1 MEKLLDIDY
10 MIESLPIIIAQLPIT
25 IVIAVGSMIL
35 GLFIGLTT
43 ALFKIYQVPVLK
55 QISSCYVSFIRG
67 TPLLVQI
74 YLVFYGIP
82 KIIYFFQTEY
92 GWIQGLDVNI
102 IAPEIYA
109 LVAFSVNL
117 GAYLSE
123 TIRSAIESV
132 DRGQF
137 EAAKAIGMSP
147 TQMMLK
153 IIFPQALAVAIPNL
167 GNTFISTIKD
177 TSLVFIIGVID
188 IMGQAKI
195 LGSRG
200 LAFFEVYIAVSII
213 YWIVCIIVER
223 LLVRVEKRVRKYER
237 SVIS

>member
-1 MEKLLDIDY
+1 MENLLDIGFL
-10 MIESLPIIIAQLPIT
+10 IESFPAIVARLPIT
-25 IVIAVGSMIL
+25 IGIAVGSMIL
-35 GLFIGLTT
+35 SLFLGLAT
-43 ALFKIYQVPVLK
+43 ALIKIYRVPVLK
-55 QISSCYVSFIRG
+55 TISSFYVSFIRG

-82 KIIYFFQTEY
+82 KVIYFLQTEY
-92 GWIQGLDVNI
+92 GWLQNVDVNI
-102 IAPEIYA
+102 IPPEIYA
-109 LVAFSVNL
+109 LLAFSINL

-153 IIFPQALAVAIPNL
+153 IIFPQALTVAIPNL
-167 GNTFISTIKD
+167 GNMFISTIKD

-195 LGSRG
+195 MGSRG

-213 YWIVCIIVER
+213 YWILCIIVER
-223 LLVRVEKRVRKYER
+223 LLTLVEKRARRYER
-237 SVIS
+237 GVIS

>member
-1 MEKLLDIDY
+1 MENLLDIHFL
-10 MIESLPIIIAQLPIT
+10 IESFPAIVTRLPIT
-25 IVIAVGSMIL
+25 IGIAVGSLIIS
-35 GLFIGLTT
+35 LFIGLTT
-43 ALFKIYQVPVLK
+43 ALIKIYRVPVLK
-55 QISSCYVSFIRG
+55 TISSFYVSFVRG

-82 KIIYFFQTEY
+82 KVIYFFQTEY
-92 GWIQGLDVNI
+92 GWLLNIDVNI
-102 IAPEIYA
+102 IAPEVYA
-109 LVAFSVNL
+109 LLAFSINL

-137 EAAKAIGMSP
+137 EAAKAIGLSP

-153 IIFPQALAVAIPNL
+153 IIFPQALSVAIPNL
-167 GNTFISTIKD
+167 GNMFISTIKD

-213 YWIVCIIVER
+213 YWIICIIVER
-223 LLVRVEKRVRKYER
+223 LLVIVEKRSRRYER
-237 SVIS
+237 GVVS

>member
-1 MEKLLDIDY
+1 MENLLDINY
-10 MIESLPIIIAQLPIT
+10 LIESFPYIIARLPIT
-25 IVIAVGSMIL
+25 VGIAVGSLIL
-35 GLFIGLTT
+35 SLLIGLVT
-43 ALFKIYQVPVLK
+43 ALIKIYKVPVLRG
-55 QISSCYVSFIRG
+55 IITIYVSFIRG
-67 TPLLVQI
+67 TPLLVQL

-82 KIIYFFQTEY
+82 KIIYFLQSEY
-92 GWIQGLDVNI
+92 GWILNFDVNI
-102 IAPEIYA
+102 IAPEVYA
-109 LVAFSVNL
+109 LVAFSINL

-137 EAAKAIGMSP
+137 EAAKAIGMS
-147 TQMMLK
+147 TSQMMLK
-153 IIFPQALAVAIPNL
+153 IIFPQALTVAIPNL
-167 GNTFISTIKD
+167 GNMFITTIKD

-200 LAFFEVYIAVSII
+200 LAFFEVYIAVSIV

-223 LLVRVEKRVRKYER
+223 LLVKIEKRARRYER
-237 SVIS
+237 GIA

>member
-1 MEKLLDIDY
+1 MENLLDIHFL
-10 MIESLPIIIAQLPIT
+10 IESFPAIVARLPIT
-25 IVIAVGSMIL
+25 IGIAVGSLIIS
-35 GLFIGLTT
+35 LFIGLTT
-43 ALFKIYQVPVLK
+43 ALIKIYRVPVLK
-55 QISSCYVSFIRG
+55 TISSFYVSFVRG

-82 KIIYFFQTEY
+82 KVIYFFQTEY
-92 GWIQGLDVNI
+92 GWVLNIDVNI
-102 IAPEIYA
+102 IAPEVYA
-109 LVAFSVNL
+109 LLAFSINL

-137 EAAKAIGMSP
+137 EAARAIGLSP

-153 IIFPQALAVAIPNL
+153 IIFPQALSVAIPNL
-167 GNTFISTIKD
+167 GNMFISTIKD

-213 YWIVCIIVER
+213 YWIICILVER
-223 LLVRVEKRVRKYER
+223 LLVIVEKRARRYER
-237 SVIS
+237 GVVS

>member
-1 MEKLLDIDY
+1 MENLLDIHFL
-10 MIESLPIIIAQLPIT
+10 IESFPAIVARLPIT
-25 IVIAVGSMIL
+25 IGIAVGSLIIS
-35 GLFIGLTT
+35 LFIGLTT
-43 ALFKIYQVPVLK
+43 ALIKIYRVPVLK
-55 QISSCYVSFIRG
+55 TISSFYVSFIRG

-82 KIIYFFQTEY
+82 KVIYFFQTEY
-92 GWIQGLDVNI
+92 GWIMNIDVNI
-102 IAPEIYA
+102 IAPEVYA
-109 LVAFSVNL
+109 LLAFSINL

-137 EAAKAIGMSP
+137 EAARAIGLSP

-153 IIFPQALAVAIPNL
+153 IIFPQALSVAIPNL
-167 GNTFISTIKD
+167 GNMFISTIKD

-200 LAFFEVYIAVSII
+200 LAFFEVYIAVSIV
-213 YWIVCIIVER
+213 YWIICIIVER
-223 LLVRVEKRVRKYER
+223 LLVIVEKRARRYER
-237 SVIS
+237 GVIS

>member
-1 MEKLLDIDY
+1 MENLLDVNY
-10 MIESLPIIIAQLPIT
+10 LIESFPAIISRLPIT
-25 IVIAVGSMIL
+25 VGIAVGSLIL
-35 GLFIGLTT
+35 GLFIGIGT
-43 ALFKIYQVPVLK
+43 ALIKIYRVPVLRV
-55 QISSCYVSFIRG
+55 ISSLYISFIRG

-82 KIIYFFQTEY
+82 KVIYYLQIEY
-92 GWIQGLDVNI
+92 GWLQYVDVNI
-102 IAPEIYA
+102 IAPEVYA
-109 LVAFSVNL
+109 LLAFSINL

-137 EAAKAIGMSP
+137 EAAKSIGMSP

-153 IIFPQALAVAIPNL
+153 IIFPQALAVAIPNI
-167 GNTFISTIKD
+167 GNVFISSIKD

-213 YWIVCIIVER
+213 YWILCIIVER
-223 LLVRVEKRVRKYER
+223 LLVIIERRARRYER
-237 SVIS
+237 GISS

>member
-1 MEKLLDIDY
+1 MENLLDLNFL
-10 MIESLPIIIAQLPIT
+10 IESFPAIISRLPVT
-25 IVIAVGSMIL
+25 IGIAVGSL
-35 GLFIGLTT
+35 LLSLVIGMAA
-43 ALFKIYQVPVLK
+43 ALIKIYKVPVLSV
-55 QISSCYVSFIRG
+55 ITSIYISFIRG

-82 KIIYFFQTEY
+82 KIIYFLQTEY
-92 GWIQGLDVNI
+92 GWFLSADVNS
-102 IAPEIYA
+102 IAPEFYA
-109 LVAFSVNL
+109 LMAFSINL

-147 TQMMLK
+147 VQMMLK
-153 IIFPQALAVAIPNL
+153 IVFPQALTVAIPNL
-167 GNTFISTIKD
+167 GNMFISTIKD

-200 LAFFEVYIAVSII
+200 LAFFEVYIAVSIV
-213 YWIVCIIVER
+213 YWILCIAVER
-223 LLVRVEKRVRKYER
+223 LLVKIEKRARRYER
-237 SVIS
+237 GIA

>member
-1 MEKLLDIDY
+1 MENLLDIGFL
-10 MIESLPIIIAQLPIT
+10 IESFPVIVARLPIT
-25 IVIAVGSMIL
+25 IGIAVGSLIIS
-35 GLFIGLTT
+35 LFIGLTT
-43 ALFKIYQVPVLK
+43 ALIKIYRVPVLK
-55 QISSCYVSFIRG
+55 TISSCYVSFIRG

-82 KIIYFFQTEY
+82 KVIYYFQTEY
-92 GWIQGLDVNI
+92 GWLQNVDVNI
-102 IAPEIYA
+102 IPPEIYA
-109 LVAFSVNL
+109 LLAFSINL

-167 GNTFISTIKD
+167 GNMFISTIKD

-200 LAFFEVYIAVSII
+200 LAFFEVYIAVSIV
-213 YWIVCIIVER
+213 YWIVCIVVER
-223 LLVRVEKRVRKYER
+223 LLVIVEKRARRYER
-237 SVIS
+237 GFVS

>member
-1 MEKLLDIDY
+1 MENLLDINY
-10 MIESLPIIIAQLPIT
+10 IIESLPSILSRLPIT
-25 IVIAVGSMIL
+25 LLIAVGSMV
-35 GLFIGLTT
+35 IGLLIGFAV
-43 ALFKIYQVPVLK
+43 ALIQIYKVPVLR
-55 QISSCYVSFIRG
+55 QLTSFYVSFTRG
-67 TPLLVQI
+67 TPLLVQM

-82 KIIYFFQTEY
+82 KIIYFLQTSY
-92 GWIQGLDVNI
+92 GLFYNFDVNLI
-102 IAPEIYA
+102 SPEVFA
-109 LVAFSVNL
+109 LLAFSLNL

-147 TQMMLK
+147 SQMMLK
-153 IIFPQALAVAIPNL
+153 IILPQALAIAIPNL
-167 GNTFISTIKD
+167 GNIFIITVKD

-200 LAFFEVYIAVSII
+200 LAFFEVYIAVSLV
-213 YWIVCIIVER
+213 YWVICIIIAR
-223 LLVRVEKRVRKYER
+223 LLVVLEKRVRRYER
-237 SVIS
+237 GAVA

>member
-1 MEKLLDIDY
+1 MENLLDINY
-10 MIESLPIIIAQLPIT
+10 IIESLPSIAAQLPIT
-25 IVIAVGSMIL
+25 ILIAVGSMIF
-35 GLFIGLTT
+35 GLIIGLIT
-43 ALFKIYQVPVLK
+43 ALIKIYKIPGLR
-55 QISSCYVSFIRG
+55 QISAFYVSFTRG

-82 KIIYFFQTEY
+82 KIIYFFQTDY
-92 GWIQGLDVNI
+92 NWLQGLDVNI
-102 IAPEIYA
+102 ISPEVFA
-109 LVAFSVNL
+109 LLAFSLNL

-132 DRGQF
+132 DQGQF

-167 GNTFISTIKD
+167 GNIFISTIKD
-177 TSLVFIIGVID
+177 TSLVFMIGVID

-200 LAFFEVYIAVSII
+200 LAFFEVYIAASII
-213 YWIVCIIVER
+213 YWIVCMVVAR
-223 LLVRVEKRVRKYER
+223 LLLTLEKRIRKYER
-237 SVIS
+237 SATS

>member
-1 MEKLLDIDY
+1 MENLLDLQFL
-10 MIESLPIIIAQLPIT
+10 IESFPAIISRLPVT
-25 IVIAVGSMIL
+25 VGIAVGSL
-35 GLFIGLTT
+35 VLSLLIGVIT
-43 ALFKIYQVPVLK
+43 ALIKIYRVPVLSV
-55 QISSCYVSFIRG
+55 ISSIYISFIRG

-82 KIIYFFQTEY
+82 KVIYFLQIEY
-92 GWIQGLDVNI
+92 GWLLAADVNSI
-102 IAPEIYA
+102 SPEFYA
-109 LVAFSVNL
+109 LLAFSINL

-137 EAAKAIGMSP
+137 EAAKAIGMTP

-153 IIFPQALAVAIPNL
+153 IIFPQALSVAIPNL
-167 GNTFISTIKD
+167 GNMFISTIKD

-200 LAFFEVYIAVSII
+200 LAFFEVYIAVSIV
-213 YWIVCIIVER
+213 YWILCILVER
-223 LLVRVEKRVRKYER
+223 LLVIIEKRARRYER
-237 SVIS
+237 GIAS

>member
-1 MEKLLDIDY
+1 MENLLDIGFL
-10 MIESLPIIIAQLPIT
+10 IESFPAIVARLPIT
-25 IVIAVGSMIL
+25 IGIAVGSMIL
-35 GLFIGLTT
+35 SLFLGLAT
-43 ALFKIYQVPVLK
+43 ALIKIYRVPVLK
-55 QISSCYVSFIRG
+55 TVSSFYVSFIRG

-82 KIIYFFQTEY
+82 KVIYFLQAEY
-92 GWIQGLDVNI
+92 GWLQNIDVNI

-109 LVAFSVNL
+109 LVAFSMNL

-167 GNTFISTIKD
+167 GNMFISTIKD

-195 LGSRG
+195 MGSRG

-213 YWIVCIIVER
+213 YWILCIIVER
-223 LLVRVEKRVRKYER
+223 LLTLVEKRARRYER
-237 SVIS
+237 GVAS

>member
-1 MEKLLDIDY
+1 MENLLDIGFL
-10 MIESLPIIIAQLPIT
+10 IESFPAIVARLPIT
-25 IVIAVGSMIL
+25 IGIAVGSMIL
-35 GLFIGLTT
+35 SLFLGLAT
-43 ALFKIYQVPVLK
+43 ALIKIYRVPVLK
-55 QISSCYVSFIRG
+55 TISSFYVSFIRG

-82 KIIYFFQTEY
+82 KVIYFLQTEY
-92 GWIQGLDVNI
+92 GWLQNVDVNI
-102 IAPEIYA
+102 IPPEIYA
-109 LVAFSVNL
+109 LLAFSINL

-167 GNTFISTIKD
+167 GNMFISTIKD

-195 LGSRG
+195 MGSRG

-213 YWIVCIIVER
+213 YWILCIIVER
-223 LLVRVEKRVRKYER
+223 LLTLVEKRARRYER
-237 SVIS
+237 GVIS

>member
-1 MEKLLDIDY
+1 MDNLLDIQFL
-10 MIESLPIIIAQLPIT
+10 IESFPAIAARLPVT
-25 IVIAVGSMIL
+25 VGIAVGSMIL
-35 GLFIGLTT
+35 SLFIGLTT
-43 ALFKIYQVPVLK
+43 ALIKIYQVPVLK
-55 QISSCYVSFIRG
+55 TISSCYVSFIRG

-82 KIIYFFQTEY
+82 KVIYYVQTEY
-92 GWIQGLDVNI
+92 DQLQNVDVNI
-102 IAPEIYA
+102 IPPEIYA
-109 LVAFSVNL
+109 LLAFSINL

-147 TQMMLK
+147 AQMMVK

-167 GNTFISTIKD
+167 GNMFISTIKD

-213 YWIVCIIVER
+213 YWILCIVVER
-223 LLVRVEKRVRKYER
+223 LLARVEKRARRYER
-237 SVIS
+237 GIAS

>member
-1 MEKLLDIDY
+1 MENLLDINY
-10 MIESLPIIIAQLPIT
+10 IIESLPSILSRLPIT
-25 IVIAVGSMIL
+25 LLIAVGSMV
-35 GLFIGLTT
+35 IGLLIGFAV
-43 ALFKIYQVPVLK
+43 ALIQIYKVPVLR
-55 QISSCYVSFIRG
+55 QLTSFYVSFTRG
-67 TPLLVQI
+67 TPLLVQM

-82 KIIYFFQTEY
+82 KIIYFLQTSY
-92 GWIQGLDVNI
+92 GLFYNFDVNLFS
-102 IAPEIYA
+102 PEVFA
-109 LVAFSVNL
+109 LLAFSLNL

-147 TQMMLK
+147 SQMMLK
-153 IIFPQALAVAIPNL
+153 IILPQALAIAIPNL
-167 GNTFISTIKD
+167 GNIFIITVKD

-200 LAFFEVYIAVSII
+200 LAFFEVYIAVSLV
-213 YWIVCIIVER
+213 YWVICIIIAR
-223 LLVRVEKRVRKYER
+223 LLVVLEKRVRRFER
-237 SVIS
+237 GAVA

>member
-1 MEKLLDIDY
+1 MENLLDIGFI
-10 MIESLPIIIAQLPIT
+10 IESYPAILSRLPIT
-25 IVIAVGSMIL
+25 IGIAVGSMVISL
-35 GLFIGLTT
+35 LIGLAT
-43 ALFKIYQVPVLK
+43 ALIKIYKVPVLSV
-55 QISSCYVSFIRG
+55 ITSVYVSFIRG

-82 KIIYFFQTEY
+82 KVIYYLQIEY
-92 GWIQGLDVNI
+92 GVFLSADVNSI
-102 IAPEIYA
+102 SPEVYA
-109 LVAFSVNL
+109 LLAFSINL

-147 TQMMLK
+147 VQMMTK
-153 IIFPQALAVAIPNL
+153 IIFPQALTVAIPNL
-167 GNTFISTIKD
+167 GNMFISTIKD

-188 IMGQAKI
+188 VMGQAKI

-200 LAFFEVYIAVSII
+200 LAFFEVYIAVSIV
-213 YWIVCIIVER
+213 YWILCIAVER
-223 LLVRVEKRVRKYER
+223 LLVRLEKRARRYER
-237 SVIS
+237 GIA

>member
-1 MEKLLDIDY
+1 MENLLDIGFL
-10 MIESLPIIIAQLPIT
+10 IESFPAIVARLPIT
-25 IVIAVGSMIL
+25 IGIAVGSLIIS
-35 GLFIGLTT
+35 LFIGLAT
-43 ALFKIYQVPVLK
+43 ALIKIYQVPVLK
-55 QISSCYVSFIRG
+55 TISSFYVSFIRG

-82 KIIYFFQTEY
+82 KVIYLFQTEY
-92 GWIQGLDVNI
+92 GLFQGLDVNI
-102 IAPEIYA
+102 IAPEVYA
-109 LVAFSVNL
+109 LLAFSINL

-137 EAAKAIGMSP
+137 EAAKAIGMSS

-153 IIFPQALAVAIPNL
+153 IIFPQALTVAIPNL
-167 GNTFISTIKD
+167 GNMFISTIKD

-195 LGSRG
+195 MGSRG

-213 YWIVCIIVER
+213 YWILCIVVER
-223 LLVRVEKRVRKYER
+223 LLVLVEKRVRRYER
-237 SVIS
+237 GIAS

>member
-1 MEKLLDIDY
+1 MENLLDLNFL
-10 MIESLPIIIAQLPIT
+10 IESFPAIISRLPVT
-25 IVIAVGSMIL
+25 IGIAVGSL
-35 GLFIGLTT
+35 LLSLVIGVAA
-43 ALFKIYQVPVLK
+43 ALIKIYKVPVLSV
-55 QISSCYVSFIRG
+55 ITSIYISFIRG

-82 KIIYFFQTEY
+82 KIIYFLQSEY
-92 GWIQGLDVNI
+92 GWLQSADVNS
-102 IAPEIYA
+102 IAPEFYA
-109 LVAFSVNL
+109 LMAFSINL

-137 EAAKAIGMSP
+137 EAAKAIGMTP
-147 TQMMLK
+147 VQMMLK
-153 IIFPQALAVAIPNL
+153 IVFPQALTVAIPNL
-167 GNTFISTIKD
+167 GNMFISTIKD

-200 LAFFEVYIAVSII
+200 LAFFEVYIAVSIV
-213 YWIVCIIVER
+213 YWILCIVVER
-223 LLVRVEKRVRKYER
+223 LLVKIEKRARRYER
-237 SVIS
+237 GIA

>member
-1 MEKLLDIDY
+1 MENLLDISFLL
-10 MIESLPIIIAQLPIT
+10 ESFPAIIARLPIT
-25 IVIAVGSMIL
+25 LGIAVGSLIL
-35 GLFIGLTT
+35 SLVIGVAT
-43 ALFKIYQVPVLK
+43 ALIKIYKVPVLK
-55 QISSCYVSFIRG
+55 TISAFYVSFIRG
-67 TPLLVQI
+67 TPLLVQL

-82 KIIYFFQTEY
+82 KVIYYLQTDY
-92 GWIQGLDVNI
+92 GWLQNLDVNI
-102 IAPEIYA
+102 IAPEVYA
-109 LVAFSVNL
+109 LLAFSINL

-132 DRGQF
+132 DKGQF
-137 EAAKAIGMSP
+137 EAARAIGMSP

-167 GNTFISTIKD
+167 GNMFISTIKD

-200 LAFFEVYIAVSII
+200 LAFFEVYIATSII
-213 YWIVCIIVER
+213 YWIVCIVVER
-223 LLVRVEKRVRKYER
+223 LLVMIEKRARRYER
-237 SVIS
+237 GVIT

>member
-1 MEKLLDIDY
+1 MEKLLDIGFL
-10 MIESLPIIIAQLPIT
+10 IESFPVIISKLPIT
-25 IVIAVGSMIL
+25 VGIAVGSMIL
-35 GLFIGLTT
+35 GLLIGLAT
-43 ALFKIYQVPVLK
+43 ALTKIYQVPVLK
-55 QISSCYVSFIRG
+55 TISSCYVSFIRG

-82 KIIYFFQTEY
+82 KIIYFFQGEY
-92 GWIQGLDVNI
+92 GWLQGLNVNI
-102 IAPEIYA
+102 IAPEFYA
-109 LVAFSVNL
+109 LLSFSINL

-123 TIRSAIESV
+123 TIRSAIQSV

-153 IIFPQALAVAIPNL
+153 IILPQALVVAIPNL
-167 GNTFISTIKD
+167 GNMFISTIKD

-213 YWIVCIIVER
+213 YWILCIIVER
-223 LLVRVEKRVRKYER
+223 LLVKVEKRARKYER
-237 SVIS
+237 GVSS

>member
-1 MEKLLDIDY
+1 MENLLDIGFLL
-10 MIESLPIIIAQLPIT
+10 ESFPTIIARLPIT
-25 IVIAVGSMIL
+25 VGIAVGSLIF
-35 GLFIGLTT
+35 GLVIGIAT
-43 ALFKIYQVPVLK
+43 ALIKIYQVPVLK
-55 QISSCYVSFIRG
+55 TISSFYVSFIRG

-74 YLVFYGIP
+74 YLVFYGLP
-82 KIIYFFQTEY
+82 KVIYYFQTEY
-92 GWIQGLDVNI
+92 GWLQGLDVNI
-102 IAPEIYA
+102 IPPEVYA
-109 LVAFSVNL
+109 LLAFSINV

-132 DRGQF
+132 DKGQF

-167 GNTFISTIKD
+167 GNVFISTIKD
-177 TSLVFIIGVID
+177 TSLVFIIGVVD

-200 LAFFEVYIAVSII
+200 LAFFEVYIATSII
-213 YWIVCIIVER
+213 FWILCIIVER
-223 LLVRVEKRVRKYER
+223 LLVMIEKRARRYER
-237 SVIS
+237 GIST

>member
-1 MEKLLDIDY
+1 MENLLDIGFL
-10 MIESLPIIIAQLPIT
+10 IESFPAIVARLPIT
-25 IVIAVGSMIL
+25 IGIAVGSMIL
-35 GLFIGLTT
+35 SLFIGLAT
-43 ALFKIYQVPVLK
+43 ALIKIYRVPVLK
-55 QISSCYVSFIRG
+55 TISSFYVSFIRG

-82 KIIYFFQTEY
+82 KVIFFFQTEY
-92 GWIQGLDVNI
+92 GWLQNVDVNI

-109 LVAFSVNL
+109 LLAFSINL

-153 IIFPQALAVAIPNL
+153 IIFPQALTVAIPNL
-167 GNTFISTIKD
+167 GNMFISTIKD

-195 LGSRG
+195 MGSRG

-213 YWIVCIIVER
+213 YWILCIIVER
-223 LLVRVEKRVRKYER
+223 LLTLVEKRARRYER
-237 SVIS
+237 GVIS

>member
-1 MEKLLDIDY
+1 MENLLDINY
-10 MIESLPIIIAQLPIT
+10 IIESLPSILSRLPIT
-25 IVIAVGSMIL
+25 LLIAVGSMV
-35 GLFIGLTT
+35 IGLLMGFAV
-43 ALFKIYQVPVLK
+43 ALIQIYKVPVLR
-55 QISSCYVSFIRG
+55 QLTSFYVSFTRG
-67 TPLLVQI
+67 TPLLVQM

-82 KIIYFFQTEY
+82 KIIYFLQTSY
-92 GWIQGLDVNI
+92 GLFYNFDVNLI
-102 IAPEIYA
+102 SPEVFA
-109 LVAFSVNL
+109 LLAFSLNL

-147 TQMMLK
+147 SQMMLK
-153 IIFPQALAVAIPNL
+153 IILPQALAIAIPNL
-167 GNTFISTIKD
+167 GNIFIITVKD

-200 LAFFEVYIAVSII
+200 LAFFEVYIAVSLV
-213 YWIVCIIVER
+213 YWVICIIIAR
-223 LLVRVEKRVRKYER
+223 LLVVLEKRVRRFER
-237 SVIS
+237 GAVA

>member
-1 MEKLLDIDY
+1 MENLLDIHFL
-10 MIESLPIIIAQLPIT
+10 IESFPAIGARLPIT
-25 IVIAVGSMIL
+25 IGIAVASLIIS
-35 GLFIGLTT
+35 LFIGLTT
-43 ALFKIYQVPVLK
+43 ALIKIYRVPVLK
-55 QISSCYVSFIRG
+55 TISSFYVSFVRG

-82 KIIYFFQTEY
+82 KVIYFFQTEY
-92 GWIQGLDVNI
+92 GWVLNIDVNI
-102 IAPEIYA
+102 IAPEVYA
-109 LVAFSVNL
+109 LLAFSINL

-137 EAAKAIGMSP
+137 EAARAIGLSP

-153 IIFPQALAVAIPNL
+153 IIFPQALSVAIPNL
-167 GNTFISTIKD
+167 GNMFISTIKD

-213 YWIVCIIVER
+213 YWIICILVER
-223 LLVRVEKRVRKYER
+223 LLVIVEKRARRYER
-237 SVIS
+237 GVVS

>member
-1 MEKLLDIDY
+1 MENLLDINY
-10 MIESLPIIIAQLPIT
+10 IIESLPSIAAQLPIT
-25 IVIAVGSMIL
+25 ILIAVGSMIF
-35 GLFIGLTT
+35 GLIIGLTT
-43 ALFKIYQVPVLK
+43 ALIKIYKVPVLR
-55 QISSCYVSFIRG
+55 QISAFYVSFTRG

-82 KIIYFFQTEY
+82 KIIYFLQTDY
-92 GWIQGLDVNI
+92 GWLQRVDVNI
-102 IAPEIYA
+102 ISPEVFA
-109 LVAFSVNL
+109 LLAFSLNL

-132 DRGQF
+132 EQGQF

-167 GNTFISTIKD
+167 GNIFISTIKD
-177 TSLVFIIGVID
+177 TSLVFMIGVID

-200 LAFFEVYIAVSII
+200 LAFFEVYIAASII
-213 YWIVCIIVER
+213 YWIVCMIVAR
-223 LLVRVEKRVRKYER
+223 LLLTLEKRIRRYER
-237 SVIS
+237 SATS